1 LEGKT
6 SVRLSKE
13 EFNQRLS
20 ERRKLLALSI
30 LEDVKI
36 IFPANKSINGIKFQS
51 TPRLIGDTININLD
65 LTKQIAKLVS
75 IEVHKAIDIVYE
87 EKVD

>member
-6 SVRLSKE
+6 SFRLSKE

-51 TPRLIGDTININLD
+51 TPR
-65 LTKQIAKLVS
+65 
-75 IEVHKAIDIVYE
+75 
-87 EKVD
+87 